1 MPTNELLNIPAFDLK
16 TIDGT
21 VLKKDLAINFSSE
34 QILLISGPN
43 GSGKT
48 TLIRHLLKELSQKK
62 IAVEYVP
69 QLANIQSSWPITIED
84 VLSLSLG
91 EISQSEI
98 KALGL
103 IHPAHLSLLW
113 NTASGGERKRTLLT
127 RAILLKPK
135 VLVLDEPFNHLDHE
149 STSLISFCLG
159 RLIREKVLSGLILV
173 SHQCNH
179 HAEAFKDLSV
189 IECHL

>member
-1 MPTNELLNIPAFDLK
+1 MPINELLNISDFDLK

-21 VLKKDLAINFSSE
+21 VLKKNLSINFSRE

-48 TLIRHLLKELSQKK
+48 TLIHCLLKNLSQNK
-62 IAVEYVP
+62 IPVEYVP
-69 QLANIQSSWPITIED
+69 QLANIESSWPLTIED
-84 VLSLSLG
+84 VLALSLG
-91 EISQSEI
+91 DVSSDDIQ
-98 KALGL
+98 KLGL
-103 IHPAHLSLLW
+103 IHPNHLSLLW

-127 RAILLKPK
+127 RAILLKPQ

-149 STSLISFCLG
+149 STALISFCLG
-159 RLIREKVLSGLILV
+159 RLIREKTLSGLILV

-179 HAEAFKDLSV
+179 HAEAFKDLSI
-189 IECHL
+189 IECSL